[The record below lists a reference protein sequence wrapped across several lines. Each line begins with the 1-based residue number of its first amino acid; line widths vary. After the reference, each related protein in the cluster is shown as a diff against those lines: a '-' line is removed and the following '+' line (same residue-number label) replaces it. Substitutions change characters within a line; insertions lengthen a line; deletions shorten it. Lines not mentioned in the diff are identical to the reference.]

1 VPGGKAM
8 MSAMG
13 ISQQPWSVV
22 REINHCS
29 DQPNQRSQEPQ
40 ISTSPLS
47 ADENESTPNKIY
59 Q

>member
-1 VPGGKAM
+1 VNAKAAEPCETYAYSLDEVQTMAM

-29 DQPNQRSQEPQ
+29 DQPNQRSQ
-40 ISTSPLS
+40 
-47 ADENESTPNKIY
+47 
-59 Q
+59 